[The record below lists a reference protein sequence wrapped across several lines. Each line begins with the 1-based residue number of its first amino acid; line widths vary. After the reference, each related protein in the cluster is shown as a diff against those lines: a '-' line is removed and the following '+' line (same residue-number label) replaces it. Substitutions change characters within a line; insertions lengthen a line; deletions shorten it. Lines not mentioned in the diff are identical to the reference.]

1 MNDPFAVDIT
11 IGTALFHVR
20 AMTAAELANNVLLA
34 RALFPAIATAPELAT
49 VHGAQ
54 SSGLRTAAT
63 TAPRPI
69 QAAPPPAPRLQA
81 DAMPVC
87 PVSGT
92 AKPSKFYAGLFC
104 PKTHGDAR
112 CQWSHKCTD
121 TCSHAA
127 A

>member
-11 IGTALFHVR
+11 IGPALFHVR

-34 RALFPAIATAPELAT
+34 RALFPALAAAPELAC

-54 SSGLRTAAT
+54 SSGLRTAVA

-69 QAAPPPAPRLQA
+69 QAAPPPPHLQA

-92 AKPSKFYAGLFC
+92 ASQSKFYAGLFC
-104 PKTHGDAR
+104 PKTHDGAR
-112 CQWSHKCTD
+112 CQWSHKCTN